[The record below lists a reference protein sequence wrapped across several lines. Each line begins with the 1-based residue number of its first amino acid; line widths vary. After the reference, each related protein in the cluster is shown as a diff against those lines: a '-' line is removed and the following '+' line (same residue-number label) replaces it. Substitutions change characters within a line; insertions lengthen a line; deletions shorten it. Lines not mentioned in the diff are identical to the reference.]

1 MRATP
6 PTSHKAAA
14 ARIAAVAAN
23 SISGMQRVLNS
34 LAGDQSGSYVIMSAV
49 LMPVFIGM
57 SALGTEVGMWLY
69 TRQTLQSAADSA
81 AISAAIAY
89 YYGSDPTTAADAV
102 AASYGFVSSGVADP
116 GGGSS
121 RGATVTVSRPPTTG
135 NYTTT
140 AGAVEVDI
148 QQPQSALF
156 SALFGIVPFKIKV
169 RAVALANIGGTGC
182 TLSLDPTASGATT
195 VKGSAQVTL
204 NGCDMYDDSN
214 SATALSVNG
223 SAAVSAQ
230 AVDVVGGISGMSN
243 ITVPQPPDIATDQ
256 SYWPDPYA
264 NTPIPPFSGCAQ
276 KNFSAKS
283 AITIDPGVYCG
294 GMSLNAGAI
303 VTLNPGIYYL
313 DRGSL
318 QVNGGASL
326 TGAGVTLVFTSSNGQ
341 NYATATINGGA
352 TVNLTAPTSGPL
364 QGIVLYG
371 DRNMPTGTGFKFN
384 GGATQYFGG
393 AIYIPQGAIDF
404 AGGAN
409 TSTGCT
415 QLIGDTLTFTGNSN
429 LSINCSGSKI
439 KPIGTSLA
447 KLVE

>member
-1 MRATP
+1 MPLHMRATP
-6 PTSHKAAA
+6 PTSHKTAAG
-14 ARIAAVAAN
+14 RIAAAAAN
-23 SISGMQRVLNS
+23 SISCMERVLNS
-34 LAGDQSGSYVIMSAV
+34 LAGDQSGSYVIMCAV

-69 TRQTLQSAADSA
+69 TRQTVQSAADSA

-102 AASYGFVSSGVADP
+102 AASYGFGNSGDP
-116 GGGSS
+116 E
-121 RGATVTVSRPPTTG
+121 RVTVSRPPATG

-156 SALFGIVPFKIKV
+156 SALFGIVPFKIKG

-214 SATALSVNG
+214 SATALTVNG
-223 SAAVSAQ
+223 SATVSAQ
-230 AVDVVGGISGMSN
+230 AVDVVGGISGTSN
-243 ITVPQPPDIATDQ
+243 ITVPQPPDMATNQ

-264 NTPIPPFSGCAQ
+264 NTQLPSFSGCDHH
-276 KNFSAKS
+276 NYSAKS
-283 AITIDPGVYCG
+283 TVTINPGVYCG
-294 GMSLNAGAI
+294 GMSLNAGAV
-303 VTLNPGIYYL
+303 VTLSPGIYYL

-326 TGAGVTLVFTSSNGQ
+326 TGTGVTLVFTSSTGQ

-352 TVNLTAPTSGPL
+352 TINLTAPTSGQT
-364 QGIVLYG
+364 QGIVLFG

-384 GGATQYFGG
+384 GGASQYFGG
-393 AIYIPQGAIDF
+393 AIYIPKGALDF

-429 LSINCSGSKI
+429 LSINCSGSNI

>member
-1 MRATP
+1 MPLHMRATP
-6 PTSHKAAA
+6 PTSHKTAA
-14 ARIAAVAAN
+14 ARIAAAAAN
-23 SISGMQRVLNS
+23 SISCMERVLNS
-34 LAGDQSGSYVIMSAV
+34 LAGDQSGSYVIMCAV

-69 TRQTLQSAADSA
+69 TRQTVQSAADSA

-102 AASYGFVSSGVADP
+102 AASYGFGNSDGLE
-116 GGGSS
+116 
-121 RGATVTVSRPPTTG
+121 RVTVSRPPATG

-156 SALFGIVPFKIKV
+156 SALFGIVPFKIKG
-169 RAVALANIGGTGC
+169 RAVALANISGTGC

-223 SAAVSAQ
+223 SATVSAQ
-230 AVDVVGGISGMSN
+230 AVDVVGGISGTSN
-243 ITVPQPPDIATDQ
+243 ITVSQAQDIATDQ
-256 SYWPDPYA
+256 AYWPDPYA
-264 NTPIPPFSGCAQ
+264 NTPLPPFSGCDAH
-276 KNFSAKS
+276 NFSAKS
-283 AITIDPGVYCG
+283 TMTLTPGVYCG
-294 GMSLNAGAI
+294 GMSLNAGAV

-326 TGAGVTLVFTSSNGQ
+326 TGTGVTLVFTSSTGQ

-352 TVNLTAPTSGPL
+352 TVNLTAPTSGPT
-364 QGIVLYG
+364 QGIALFG

-384 GGATQYFGG
+384 GGASQYFGG
-393 AIYIPQGAIDF
+393 AIYIPQGAVDF

-429 LSINCSGSKI
+429 LSINCSGSNI